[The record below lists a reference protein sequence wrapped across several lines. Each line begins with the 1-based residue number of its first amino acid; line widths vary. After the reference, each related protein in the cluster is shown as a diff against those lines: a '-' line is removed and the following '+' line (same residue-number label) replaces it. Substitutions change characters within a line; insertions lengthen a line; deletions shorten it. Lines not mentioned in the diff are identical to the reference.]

1 MWLFTELK
9 RRNVFRVGAAYLVAG
24 WLLIQVAETIF
35 PLFGF
40 NEGPARVVVVVLAI
54 GFPLVLIFSW
64 LYELTPEG
72 LKLEQDVD
80 RSSSITHHTGKKLD
94 KAIIVVLTIAIA
106 YFAID
111 KFLLDPIRDS
121 ARDQSVAQQT
131 RSDVFLEKFG
141 ESSIA
146 VMPFV
151 NMSDDASNEYFSDGI
166 SEELLNLLAQI
177 PRLRVISRSTMFQ
190 FKGKEIDVRSVAE
203 QLDVSHVL
211 EGSVRKAGN
220 RVRITA
226 QLIEASTD
234 THLWSST
241 YDRDLTD
248 IFKIQ
253 DEISAEIVNSL
264 QDELQIEN
272 ASIPVATPSSSIEAY
287 ESFLRGRQFVAQRS
301 PDGLKLAVE
310 ELENAIE
317 LDPDYAIAHAELAI
331 AYELR
336 FEGAFG
342 DLTDDESN
350 QLAEPHAELALS
362 LDPDLAEAHAAL
374 GFVRYAQYR
383 HDEAT
388 THFEEAI
395 RLNPSYSN
403 TYNWFALLLAEQG
416 HYAEYHSIFI
426 LNVRIDPLYAPAR
439 GNLIGSLVRR
449 HNFEE
454 ARKHLRSLQR
464 QSSRHYDGWT
474 PFIDL
479 VESGW
484 AAGLFGYLNAY
495 RTTILQSWMGEDIA
509 YLFVVIGLEDE
520 AIAFMDPPN
529 YETLAV
535 AGKSAEAFAVAK
547 ANAKANGT
555 EKWDWGMGLALAS
568 GGNYVEALPWLQHN
582 WDILGHGK
590 VLMLGR
596 VVQAVDATALIQ
608 ARSASGS
615 DADVDVILDAMN
627 ADVQRL
633 RLAGFIGD
641 GLFKSTDYAAALVS
655 LQSGEREQG
664 FAFLEAAVDQG
675 TYIPTKLE
683 FLRFMYDDPG
693 FAPILAK
700 QKANQARERDK
711 FLSVV
716 CVDNPYADVWVPM
729 ESTCSDYAAASVN

>member
-54 GFPLVLIFSW
+54 GFPLILIFSW

-80 RSSSITHHTGKKLD
+80 RSSSVTHHTGKKLD

-131 RSDVFLEKFG
+131 RSDVFLERFG
-141 ESSIA
+141 KSSIA
-146 VMPFV
+146 VIPFV

-166 SEELLNLLAQI
+166 TEELLNLLARI

-226 QLIEASTD
+226 QLIDARTD

-287 ESFLRGRQFVAQRS
+287 ESFLRGRRFVTQRTRDS
-301 PDGLKLAVE
+301 LKLAVE

-331 AYELR
+331 AYRLQS
-336 FEGAFG
+336 FFG
-342 DLTDDESN
+342 GLTDDESN

-374 GFVRYAQYR
+374 GFVRYYQYR

-403 TYNWFALLLAEQG
+403 TYNWFALQLAEQG
-416 HYAEYHSIFI
+416 RYAEYHSIFI

-449 HNFEE
+449 HDFEE

-464 QSSRHYDGWT
+464 QSAWNQYLPLG
-474 PFIDL
+474 FIDL

-484 AAGLFGYLNAY
+484 AAGLFRYLNAY
-495 RTTILQSWMGEDIA
+495 RTANLQRWTRGDIA
-509 YLFVVIGLEDE
+509 RLFVVIGLEDE
-520 AIAFMDPPN
+520 AISFMDPPN
-529 YETLAV
+529 YYTLAV

-641 GLFKSTDYAAALVS
+641 GLSKSTDYAAALVS

-729 ESTCSDYAAASVN
+729 ESTCSDYAAANVN